1 MKTIDY
7 QRIMSRAWQLFK
19 VEKLQNAD
27 NALFANALRNAWAE
41 QYRSPKLKEL
51 LPNKIVKFKFKK
63 LDGTIRP
70 AIGTLRADILQFN
83 NVSTNSSRQPIEY
96 LQTYYDVE
104 KQAFRCFY
112 KTNLISIDE
121 IID

>member
-104 KQAFRCFY
+104 KQAFRCF
-112 KTNLISIDE
+112 L
-121 IID
+121 